1 MTIFFLVVVLG
12 SYLLLYKVTN
22 ATPLY
27 LLKITYVQIQGIYP
41 YWCWFNIVLTSS
53 TLALA
58 LPYQLV
64 DGGICGNDYY
74 INMWKICY
82 FLAVSFSIYILYF
95 VVTCTYKPKW
105 AGYDLVVIFISL
117 YWFIWH
123 VTIINIY
130 NTVQYKLYNYDHWY
144 SRIMSML
151 YLCCF
156 FAISINKYFHLFVIF
171 SLST

>member
-27 LLKITYVQIQGIYP
+27 LLKITSVQIQGIYP
-41 YWCWFNIVLTSS
+41 CWCWFNIVLTSS

-64 DGGICGNDYY
+64 DGGICWNDYY
-74 INMWKICY
+74 INMWKICF
-82 FLAVSFSIYILYF
+82 FLAVSFSIYILLPILYF

-105 AGYDLVVIFISL
+105 AGYDLVVIFISIHL
-117 YWFIWH
+117 TCH
-123 VTIINIY
+123 
-130 NTVQYKLYNYDHWY
+130 H
-144 SRIMSML
+144 
-151 YLCCF
+151 
-156 FAISINKYFHLFVIF
+156 NKYIQYSTIQIIQLWSLIFENHVNVLLVLLFCNKYQ
-171 SLST
+171 